1 MTDTL
6 PPQYNPA
13 SIEAELYQ
21 FWLDLGCFSPE
32 VRPTHRL
39 AATKAKSRRTGGP
52 PVRRSARPPFVIMMP
67 PPNVTSVL
75 HMGHGLTYTVQDV
88 LTRFQRMRGSP
99 TLWLPGTDH
108 AGIATQNVVEKQL
121 AREGQTRFDLGRQ
134 AFEQR
139 VWEFVNQT
147 GDTIITQLKVIG
159 SSADWSR
166 TYFTLDEDLSGAVRE
181 VFVRLYEKGLVYRG
195 KYIINWCPRCLT
207 ALSNEEAEKEEV
219 DGRIWRLRYPLAV
232 GEGFITVA
240 TTRPETMLGDTAVA
254 VHPDDPRYRH
264 LIGQRVRLPLA
275 DREIPIIADLAIDRE
290 FGTGAVKVTPAHDP
304 LDFEI
309 GQRHG
314 LPAID
319 ILTPEARLAET
330 VPERFRG
337 LDRFDGRKRVVE
349 EFEALGLLEKVE
361 PHRHGVGHCY
371 RCETV
376 VEPRLSDQWFVRMA
390 PLAKPALQAY
400 RDGRL
405 RFIPERRGEEYA
417 NWMENIRDWCISRQL
432 WWGHRIPVWYCDA
445 CGKTIVSRTDLT
457 RCACGSV
464 PRQDEDVLDT
474 WFSSWLVTFSSLG
487 WPERTEDLARYYPG
501 SVLVT
506 APEILFFWVARM
518 VMAGCEFMGDIPF
531 HTVYLHGTVRDTQ
544 HRKMSKS
551 LGNGIDPIEV
561 VERYGADALRYTV
574 IAGMAVGTD
583 VILDPNDLETS
594 FAPGRNFA
602 NKLWNMGRF
611 ILTNLSGPP
620 DGEMG
625 GRAGGPADRRTGGP
639 ETAAVQTP
647 RSDARAKKG
656 DAAAYGSS
664 VRLSARPPVRP
675 LAGPYPDTV
684 TRAELGLAD
693 RWIIARCDAMV
704 REATANYEKY
714 RLNEAATSIYHF
726 LWSDLADWYLEQV
739 KPRLY
744 GTQPGG
750 DVARA
755 VVARTFEIALQ
766 LLHPIMPFITDALW
780 QRLPGRPVGAT
791 IMLAPWPRADRRAS
805 DLAAERDFALVQE
818 LVGAVRQI
826 RAEYA
831 VEPGKQVSLRI
842 SREHPAFVEEEGT
855 IVRLAKLGHLSFGD
869 PLPEPGANAV
879 LQDGTA
885 LYIALGDL
893 VDLRKECGRLGTEHG
908 RLTRLIQGQRTKLG
922 NEQFISRA
930 PVEVVTRE
938 REKLASMEHQVAAIA
953 LKREQLGCG

>member
-1 MTDTL
+1 MSDTL
-6 PPQYNPA
+6 PPQYHPR
-13 SIEAELYQ
+13 SIEGDLYRH
-21 FWLDLGCFSPE
+21 WLDS
-32 VRPTHRL
+32 
-39 AATKAKSRRTGGP
+39 GGFAP
-52 PVRRSARPPFVIMMP
+52 DQLRAGPPFVIMMP

-88 LTRFQRMRGSP
+88 LTRFQRMRGAA

-121 AREGQTRFDLGRQ
+121 AREGLTRFDLGRA

-139 VWEFVNQT
+139 VWEFVHRT
-147 GDTIITQLKVIG
+147 GDTIISQLKAIG

-166 TYFTLDEDLSGAVRE
+166 QYFTLDEDLSRAVRE
-181 VFVRLYEKGLVYRG
+181 VFVRLYDKGLIYRG

-219 DGRIWRLRYPLAV
+219 DGRIWSLKYPLAD
-232 GEGFITVA
+232 GSGHITVA

-254 VHPDDPRYRH
+254 VHPADRRYRH
-264 LIGQRVRLPLA
+264 LVGRMVRLPLTG
-275 DREIPIIADLAIDRE
+275 REIPVIADEAIDRE

-304 LDFEI
+304 TDFEI
-309 GQRHG
+309 GQRHH

-319 ILTPEARLAET
+319 IMTPEARLAET
-330 VPERFRG
+330 VPEAFRG
-337 LDRFDGRKRVVE
+337 LDRFDGRKKVVQ
-349 EFEALGLLEKVE
+349 EFEKLGLLEKVE
-361 PHRHGVGHCY
+361 HHRHGVGHCY
-371 RCETV
+371 RCDTV
-376 VEPRLSDQWFVRMA
+376 VEPRLSDQWFVKMA
-390 PLAKPALQAY
+390 PLARPALQAY

-445 CGKTIVSRTDLT
+445 CGTTTVSRTDVA
-457 RCACGSV
+457 RCACGAV

-487 WPERTEDLARYYPG
+487 WPDRTPDLRRYYPG
-501 SVLVT
+501 SVMVT

-561 VERYGADALRYTV
+561 VEKFGADALRYTV

-583 VILDPNDLETS
+583 VILDPNDLDTS

-602 NKLWNMGRF
+602 NKLWNVGRF
-611 ILTNLSGPP
+611 VLSNL
-620 DGEMG
+620 DG
-625 GRAGGPADRRTGGP
+625 
-639 ETAAVQTP
+639 
-647 RSDARAKKG
+647 RSDGPGELDPGEQALPERSTVG
-656 DAAAYGSS
+656 PSD
-664 VRLSARPPVRP
+664 RPTVRP
-675 LAGPYPDTV
+675 LAGPYPNTIA
-684 TRAELGLAD
+684 RSELGLAD
-693 RWIIARCDAMV
+693 RWIIARCDAMI

-714 RLNEAATSIYHF
+714 RLNDAAGAIYRF

-744 GTQPGG
+744 GSQPGG

-755 VVARTFEIALQ
+755 VVARTFEVALQ
-766 LLHPIMPFITDALW
+766 LLHPVMPFITDALW
-780 QRLPGRPVGAT
+780 QRLPGRAAGAT
-791 IMLAPWPRADRRAS
+791 IMTAPWPRPDGRAADA
-805 DLAAERDFALVQE
+805 AAEHDFALVQE

-826 RAEYA
+826 RAEYG
-831 VEPGKQVSLRI
+831 VEPGKQVGLRI
-842 SREHPAFVEEEGT
+842 SRRHPAFVEEEGT
-855 IVRLAKLGHLSFGD
+855 IARLARLSPVSYGD
-869 PLPEPGANAV
+869 PLPAPGANAV
-879 LQDGTA
+879 LQDGTS
-885 LYIALGDL
+885 LYIALGEL
-893 VDLRKECGRLGTEHG
+893 VDVRKECERLGSEFT
-908 RLTRLIQGQRTKLG
+908 RLTQLIRSQEAKLA
-922 NEQFISRA
+922 NQNFVSRA
-930 PVEVVTRE
+930 PAEVVGRE
-938 REKLASMEHQVAAIA
+938 REKLASMGQQIDAIA
-953 LKREQLGCG
+953 QKRRQLGCE